1 MSRFV
6 LPYRQGRGIAADGRP
21 IPVDDIELITIGRSE
36 VDSKQLWPVASQQSS
51 TSYSSTEWYVVEIS
65 EDVTNQY
72 ITGPPGREATPDSTL
87 TVRET
92 GAVVDT
98 RKVWVVHGRDIANR
112 DAMFNFLRA
121 INLDPVEWSEARRG
135 TGRPQPYVGEVLDY
149 AFSIAQAV
157 VVILT
162 PDDEA
167 RLGEQFRQDHDP
179 PHETELT
186 GQARPNVIFE
196 AGMAMGRSPDRT
208 ILVEIGQL
216 RPFSDIAGL
225 HIVRFDDSSQMR
237 QELAQRLED
246 AGCDV
251 NLTRTDWHTV
261 GDFLI
266 P

>member
-6 LPYRQGRGIAADGRP
+6 LPYRQGRGIAVGGRP
-21 IPVDDIELITIGRSE
+21 IPVDDIEQIRIGRSE
-36 VDSKQLWPVASQQSS
+36 VGSKQLWGVASQRSS
-51 TSYSSTEWYVVEIS
+51 TGYSSTEWYVVDIS

-72 ITGPPGREATPDSTL
+72 ITGPPGGQVTRDS
-87 TVRET
+87 VPKVGER
-92 GAVVDT
+92 GAAVDA
-98 RKVWVVHGRDIANR
+98 RKIWVVHGRDIVNR
-112 DAMFNFLRA
+112 DAMFSFLRA

-196 AGMAMGRSPDRT
+196 AGMAMGRAPERT
-208 ILVEIGQL
+208 VLVELGRL
-216 RPFSDIAGL
+216 RPFSDVAGL
-225 HIVRFDDSSQMR
+225 HIVRFDGSSQMR
-237 QELAQRLED
+237 QDLAQRLED
-246 AGCDV
+246 AGCQV
-251 NLTRTDWHTV
+251 NTDRRDWHTA
-261 GDFLI
+261 GEFEI